1 MIAEE
6 TKAEAAKNAA
16 QYASNAVLENF
27 PQWLA
32 ALEAQVK
39 ANDGKRK
46 IRATL
51 KIVLTLGSDG
61 ALFCGIDA
69 PEIKVAASA
78 RYEGDNI
85 RLTNAGPVIPGLE

>member
-1 MIAEE
+1 MTEDI
-6 TKAEAAKNAA
+6 KSEAAQNAA

-32 ALEAQVK
+32 ALEAQVR

-46 IRATL
+46 IRASL
-51 KIVLTLGSDG
+51 KLALTMGSDG

-78 RYEGDNI
+78 KYEGDSI
-85 RLTNAGPVIPGLE
+85 RLTNAGPVITGLEG